1 MKVETVRFFKR
12 NEPST
17 LEELKQTLPVTQ
29 DKELFNLAS
38 FISTISFEC
47 PTGRLVIAGADG
59 YPYVD
64 LDNYT
69 LFILNSTEIE
79 IVKRCHIGIITNQ
92 QKVLKFLKHLKTGY
106 PCSYVVLAILI
117 EVLPRLL
124 GTNFRITKEDNLLT
138 IIYR

>member
-1 MKVETVRFFKR
+1 MTEDIELDIKR
-12 NEPST
+12 SGKTSSIE
-17 LEELKQTLPVTQ
+17 
-29 DKELFNLAS
+29 ELFNLAS

-69 LFILNSTEIE
+69 LFILNPTEIE

-92 QKVLKFLKHLKTGY
+92 QKVLKFLKHFKTGY

-124 GTNFRITKEDNLLT
+124 GTNFLITKEDNLLT